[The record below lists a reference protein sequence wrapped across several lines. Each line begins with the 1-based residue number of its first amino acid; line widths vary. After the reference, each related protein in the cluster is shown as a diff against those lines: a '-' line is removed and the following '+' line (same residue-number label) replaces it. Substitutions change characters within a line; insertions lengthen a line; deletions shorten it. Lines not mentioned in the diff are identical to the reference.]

1 MKKLIAKGLV
11 VVMTALTLCACGS
24 DSTDSTNNDAS
35 GATAEE
41 KTGIVK
47 VIDVDLT
54 NEDYAF
60 GVDKDQPELLAS
72 VNEYIKEI
80 KENGKF
86 DEICNKYFG
95 DGQPTAVTSAKL
107 DESKD
112 QLLIATNAA
121 FEPFEYTEG
130 NSYYG
135 VDMEIAAGLAE
146 KLGKELVIQNMDFDA
161 VCLSVG
167 QHKSDIAM
175 SGLTIKED
183 RKKYVDFSDSYY
195 SAAQKLIVNSA
206 NTEFDSCKDK
216 ESIEA
221 ILNGK
226 DSSVKVGVQNGTTGQ
241 FYCEGDKDW
250 GFDGF
255 KMTTTGYKNGSLAV
269 QDLING
275 NINLVII
282 DSAPAKCITEAFNE
296 MYGN

>member
-95 DGQPTAVTSAKL
+95 NGQPTAVTSATL

-112 QLLIATNAA
+112 Q
-121 FEPFEYTEG
+121 
-130 NSYYG
+130 
-135 VDMEIAAGLAE
+135 
-146 KLGKELVIQNMDFDA
+146 
-161 VCLSVG
+161 
-167 QHKSDIAM
+167 
-175 SGLTIKED
+175 
-183 RKKYVDFSDSYY
+183 
-195 SAAQKLIVNSA
+195 
-206 NTEFDSCKDK
+206 
-216 ESIEA
+216 
-221 ILNGK
+221 
-226 DSSVKVGVQNGTTGQ
+226 
-241 FYCEGDKDW
+241 
-250 GFDGF
+250 
-255 KMTTTGYKNGSLAV
+255 
-269 QDLING
+269 
-275 NINLVII
+275 
-282 DSAPAKCITEAFNE
+282 
-296 MYGN
+296 